1 MWIIPRI
8 LSPNLLLLLVM
19 TSISGALAAQDRGP
33 VRVWGELSS
42 AYRVRESVDGD
53 SENTNWLNTGTISA
67 SSYIWRPWFALVN
80 GSLSL
85 SVEENEDEGQG
96 KSQDEFATGDFYFSL
111 FPTSRF
117 PFRAYYIEGRDQ
129 FDNNSLR
136 FDIETTEYGVSQQ
149 YRSLDGRHNYLAEFE
164 NNQQDNSERN
174 NFTAESLLLSADD
187 RIGDHVLET
196 DLKRATVDSRSS
208 DERAE
213 TYSITLDHFYGDKTN
228 WSIENLLSTSSTEND
243 FSESSNDIETSQLSS
258 FASWHPRN
266 RKDLKLTGSLRLS
279 ETRQQQQSDD
289 VMVTDAGESEAE
301 TANLNQGLVYD
312 YSDNLQLSESINAN
326 YFEDES
332 RDLFTANEAL
342 AARYTSDRVGTGLG
356 DYGWSAGTAYNNV
369 HGDVEREH
377 SLATQFSHSLLNDYS
392 NAGEYQL
399 RSNLTQSFTY
409 TSQSER
415 EDEKSIDHSYSIT
428 WSNTALKQQNL
439 VRLFISDSRSL
450 NRDDDNFQLV
460 NLQYTG
466 ANSITRY
473 SQLSGNA
480 TLQYSRQETE
490 GMQSEQTVSNGQLEY
505 RRSRVFQ
512 LPGMF
517 FISLL
522 KLSERQ
528 SETERLIE
536 DNDSAKQASWEN
548 SLLYRIGRLEAQL
561 DIDFIKIGNDYDRL
575 FMFQLTRSF
584 GDL

>member
-1 MWIIPRI
+1 
-8 LSPNLLLLLVM
+8 M

-42 AYRVRESVDGD
+42 AYRLRESVDGD
-53 SENTNWLNTGTISA
+53 SENTNLLNTGTISA
-67 SSYIWRPWFALVN
+67 SSHVWRPWFALVN

-85 SVEENEDEGQG
+85 SVQENEDEDQG
-96 KSQDEFATGDFYFSL
+96 KSEDEFATGDIYFSL

-117 PFRAYYIEGRDQ
+117 PFRAYYIESRDQ
-129 FDNNSLR
+129 FDNSSSR

-149 YRSLDGRHNYLAEFE
+149 YRSPDGRHNYLAEFE
-164 NNQQDNSERN
+164 NNQQDDSELN
-174 NFTAESLLLSADD
+174 DFTAESLLLSSND
-187 RIGDHVLET
+187 RIGDHVFET
-196 DLKRATVDSRSS
+196 DFKRDTVDSRSS
-208 DERAE
+208 DESAE
-213 TYSITLDHFYGDKTN
+213 TYSITLDHFYGDTTN
-228 WSIENLLSTSSTEND
+228 WSIENLLSTSATENSFFD
-243 FSESSNDIETSQLSS
+243 SSSDIETSQLSS

-289 VMVTDAGESEAE
+289 ILVTDAGESLAE

-312 YSDNLQLSESINAN
+312 YSDNLQFSESINAN
-326 YFEDES
+326 YFDDES
-332 RDLFTANEAL
+332 GGLITASEAL
-342 AARYTSDRVGTGLG
+342 AASYTSDRVGTGPG
-356 DYGWSAGTAYNNV
+356 DYGWSAGTTYSNV
-369 HGDVEREH
+369 HGDVEQEH
-377 SLATQFSHSLLNDYS
+377 LLVTQFNHSLLNDYS
-392 NAGEYQL
+392 NAGGYQL
-399 RSNLTQSFTY
+399 RTNLTQSFTY
-409 TSQSER
+409 TSRSAR
-415 EDEKSIDHSYSIT
+415 EDEKSIDHAYSVT

-466 ANSITRY
+466 SNRITRY

-490 GMQSEQTVSNGQLEY
+490 GMLNEQTVSNGQLEY

-517 FISLL
+517 FTSLL
-522 KLSERQ
+522 KLSESQ
-528 SETERLIE
+528 SETERLIG
-536 DNDSAKQASWEN
+536 DNESATQASWEN
-548 SLLYRIGRLEAQL
+548 SLLYRIGRLETQL
-561 DIDFIKIGNDYDRL
+561 DIDFIKIGDDYDRL
-575 FMFQLTRSF
+575 FMLQLKRSF

>member
-1 MWIIPRI
+1 MA
-8 LSPNLLLLLVM
+8 
-19 TSISGALAAQDRGP
+19 SISGALAAQDSGP

-96 KSQDEFATGDFYFSL
+96 KSEDEFATGDFYFSL

-117 PFRAYYIEGRDQ
+117 PFRAYYIESRDQ

-174 NFTAESLLLSADD
+174 NFIAESLLLSADD

-196 DLKRATVDSRSS
+196 DLKRDTVDSRSS

-213 TYSITLDHFYGDKTN
+213 TYSITLDHFYGDTTN
-228 WSIENLLSTSSTEND
+228 WSIENLLSTSATEND
-243 FSESSNDIETSQLSS
+243 FSESSNDIETSQLAS

-289 VMVTDAGESEAE
+289 VMATDAGESEAE

-356 DYGWSAGTAYNNV
+356 DYGWSAGTTYNNV

-392 NAGEYQL
+392 NAVEYQL

-415 EDEKSIDHSYSIT
+415 EDQKSIDHSYSIT

-439 VRLFISDSRSL
+439 LRLFISDSRSL

-480 TLQYSRQETE
+480 TLQYSRQQTE
-490 GMQSEQTVSNGQLEY
+490 GMQSKQTVSNGQLEY
-505 RRSRVFQ
+505 RHSRVFQ

-517 FISLL
+517 FTSLL

-536 DNDSAKQASWEN
+536 DNDSATQVSWEN
-548 SLLYRIGRLEAQL
+548 SLLYRIGRLETQL
-561 DIDFIKIGNDYDRL
+561 DIDFIKIGDDYDRL

>member
-1 MWIIPRI
+1 
-8 LSPNLLLLLVM
+8 M
-19 TSISGALAAQDRGP
+19 TSLAGTSAAEDGA

-42 AYRVRESVDGD
+42 TYRLRESVGGD

-67 SSYIWRPWFALVN
+67 SSYVWRPWFALVN

-85 SVEENEDEGQG
+85 SVEESEDEGQE
-96 KSQDEFATGDFYFSL
+96 KSEDEFATGDVFVNV

-117 PFRAYYIEGRDQ
+117 PFRAYYIESRDQ
-129 FDNNSLR
+129 FDNNSSR

-149 YRSLDGRHNYLAEFE
+149 YRSPDGRHNYLADYE
-164 NNQQDNSERN
+164 NNRQDNSARN
-174 NFTAESLLLSADD
+174 NFTAESLLLSGND
-187 RIGDHVLET
+187 RIGDHVLDT
-196 DLKRATVDSRSS
+196 DLKLDRVDNTSS

-213 TYSITLDHFYGDKTN
+213 TYSITLDHSYRDTSN
-228 WSIENLLSTSSTEND
+228 WAIENLLSTSSTEND
-243 FSESSNDIETSQLSS
+243 FSDSINDIETSQLSS
-258 FASWHPRN
+258 FVSWHPQN
-266 RKDLKLTGSLRLS
+266 RKDLKFTGSLRLS
-279 ETRQQQQSDD
+279 ETRQEQQSDD
-289 VMVTDAGESEAE
+289 VMVTDVGQTEAE
-301 TANLNQGLVYD
+301 TANLNQGLVYE

-332 RDLFTANEAL
+332 GDRFSANEAL
-342 AARYTSDRVGTGLG
+342 AARYSSDRVGTGLG

-377 SLATQFSHSLLNDYS
+377 TLATQFSHSLLNDYS
-392 NAGEYQL
+392 NAGEYQF
-399 RSNLTQSFTY
+399 RTNLTQSFTY
-409 TSQSER
+409 QSRSVE
-415 EDEKSIDHSYSIT
+415 EDEKNIDHSYSVT
-428 WSNTALKQQNL
+428 WSSMALKQQNL
-439 VRLFISDSRSL
+439 LRLFISDSRSL

-466 ANSITRY
+466 SNSITRY

-490 GMQSEQTVSNGQLEY
+490 GMRSEQTVSNGQLEY

-517 FISLL
+517 FTSLL

-536 DNDSAKQASWEN
+536 DNDSATEASWEN

-561 DIDFIKIGNDYDRL
+561 DIDFIKIGDDYDRL

>member
-1 MWIIPRI
+1 
-8 LSPNLLLLLVM
+8 M